1 VRAVDETTLRA
12 LLRDVARGAKAPD
25 EALAKLRE
33 LPFAELGY
41 ATVDHHRTLRQ
52 GLPEVVYGAGKTA
65 EECAGIAAEL
75 HDKGHPLL
83 VTRLDPDKLPA
94 VQAAVPDGL
103 YHPRARL
110 FAHRPRRAKRPK
122 VRGEVLVVSA
132 GTSDRAVAEEA
143 VVTLQTCGHPVRQ
156 VQDVGVA
163 GLHRLLA
170 HREALVNA
178 PCIIAVAGMEGALPT
193 AVAGLVPC
201 PVIAVPTSVGYG
213 AALHGF
219 TALLGML
226 TSCAPNVA
234 VVNVDNGFGA
244 GMFAATINR
253 VR

>member
-1 VRAVDETTLRA
+1 MDETTLKALLRAVARGAQSPEAALA
-12 LLRDVARGAKAPD
+12 LLRD
-25 EALAKLRE
+25 
-33 LPFAELGY
+33 LPFADLGY
-41 ATVDHHRTLRQ
+41 AQVDHHRALRQ

-75 HDKGHPLL
+75 HDKGTPLL
-83 VTRLDPDKLPA
+83 ITRLELAKVPL
-94 VQAAVPDGL
+94 VQAAVPDGV

-110 FAHRPRRAKRPK
+110 FCHRPPRAKRPK
-122 VRGEVLVVSA
+122 VRGEVLVVCA
-132 GTSDRAVAEEA
+132 GTSDRPVAEEA
-143 VVTLQTCGHPVRQ
+143 VETLRTCGHPVAAIT
-156 VQDVGVA
+156 DVGVA
-163 GLHRLLA
+163 GIHRLLR
-170 HREALVNA
+170 HRARLTAA

-193 AVAGLVPC
+193 AIAGLVPC

-213 AALHGF
+213 AALSGF
-219 TALLGML
+219 TALFGML